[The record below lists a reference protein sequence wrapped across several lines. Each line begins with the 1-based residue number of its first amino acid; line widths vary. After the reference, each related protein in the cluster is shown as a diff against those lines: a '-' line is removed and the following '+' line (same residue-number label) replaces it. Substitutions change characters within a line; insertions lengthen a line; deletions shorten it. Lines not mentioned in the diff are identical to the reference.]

1 MEAKVALWREVLAG
15 TRHTAKTAMERFPQ
29 LTKKSFTGL
38 PSKIARQPKSG
49 PGPGGHARDV
59 KTSLV
64 SDVDKLVAR
73 LAAPEPEPVDP
84 RWREVEAGTRFTRR
98 RRWSGTRS

>member
-1 MEAKVALWREVLAG
+1 MEAKVARWREVEAG
-15 TRHTAKTAMERFPQ
+15 TRFTAKTAMERYP
-29 LTKKSFTGL
+29 LHAGSFKDL
-38 PSKIARQPKSG
+38 SSEVARQPKQSD
-49 PGPGGHARDV
+49 HENSRACDV
-59 KTSLV
+59 KTYLV
-64 SDVDKLVAR
+64 ADVEALVAR